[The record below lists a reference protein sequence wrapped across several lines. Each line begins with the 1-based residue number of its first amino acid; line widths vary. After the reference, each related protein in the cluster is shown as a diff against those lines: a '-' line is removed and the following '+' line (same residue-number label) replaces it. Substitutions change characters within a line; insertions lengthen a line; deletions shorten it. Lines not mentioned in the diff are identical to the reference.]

1 MTSWVCQWNPFWI
14 PVDDDSFKK
23 AFLEE
28 WVFQVTETSDL
39 SLSGGQGDV
48 VEAPKVSMFVSSHH
62 GVRIQLTLGTYWHLS
77 LHCSRNLELPFSCDV
92 VLSGCEDLAGCDS
105 PCGESHQEILV
116 EIHKVV
122 ADFRHAFERIQ
133 TSSSQASVLFS
144 ITNAEEAQHLQL
156 EP

>member
-1 MTSWVCQWNPFWI
+1 MTGWVCQWNPFWI

-23 AFLEE
+23 AYVED
-28 WVFQVTETSDL
+28 WVFQVTDTSDL

-48 VEAPKVSMFVSSHH
+48 VPA
-62 GVRIQLTLGTYWHLS
+62 
-77 LHCSRNLELPFSCDV
+77 
-92 VLSGCEDLAGCDS
+92 

-122 ADFRHAFERIQ
+122 ADLRDAFERIQ

-144 ITNAEEAQHLQL
+144 ITYAEEAQHLQL
-156 EP
+156 EPWAQAWKGRRFGETNCRKVAPHYRTRSF